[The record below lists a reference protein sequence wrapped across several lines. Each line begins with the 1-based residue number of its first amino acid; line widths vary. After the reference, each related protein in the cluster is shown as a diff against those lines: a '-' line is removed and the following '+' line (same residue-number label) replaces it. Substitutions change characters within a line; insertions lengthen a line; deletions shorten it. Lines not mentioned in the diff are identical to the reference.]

1 MREGYRAVL
10 GAACDADLGF
20 YGGRR
25 PRRAVVDEG
34 QSLCGL
40 GGEDEQMR
48 RRALL
53 MSLAAGGGAAAAPG
67 LLRLA
72 AGDSLRLAEAAH
84 QDQPVSTDL
93 QALRTDLRRAADDY
107 VATSDVGRGIVDAV
121 VLRDRVAAQIES
133 GRQHPRTAADL
144 YVTMSATCLLL
155 ASLSHDVGEPE
166 AGMAQARSAESFAAM
181 AGHTGLRSWALCTK
195 AMIDL
200 WRGHTE
206 AVLAHAA
213 EGNDV
218 AVGGDGHRR
227 LRGLQVRALAQLG
240 RRDEARALLRT
251 EPPPRSPVG
260 ALAEFGGL
268 FSFPHHR
275 QLYYRAVSYAHLG
288 DQGAVEETMA
298 ALGYGQSAPA
308 GGSWPVSWALGRGYL
323 AIARLDS
330 TGGGPEGA
338 VEAVRPVLE
347 MPKQQRIKQ
356 VHQVLGEVTARLRA
370 GRHATSRSGRELTEA
385 IRSFR
390 QEATA

>member
-1 MREGYRAVL
+1 M
-10 GAACDADLGF
+10 
-20 YGGRR
+20 
-25 PRRAVVDEG
+25 
-34 QSLCGL
+34 
-40 GGEDEQMR
+40 
-48 RRALL
+48 
-53 MSLAAGGGAAAAPG
+53 
-67 LLRLA
+67 
-72 AGDSLRLAEAAH
+72 
-84 QDQPVSTDL
+84 STDL